1 MKKESSQQ
9 YSSLISTIN
18 TLITP
23 LSSSTTQKSQINDD
37 PSTIIQTYTS
47 IFESLDQLFGLI
59 NSNEQQQD
67 HKTLEKVNSFSFDQL
82 ISVLDSFSQ
91 DVEETGELAKEHQKD
106 LSLLLIK
113 LSKCAKS
120 YNLFKIAVPSNST
133 FKLLNGLLQI
143 WKLIPTNTAAL
154 EHVVNLVGLLF
165 GRNKDLNEAYT
176 EAVLTFLQEYVLE
189 SRSKT
194 TSKDQYSLIL
204 NLIINIIKNLV
215 VQELHQTHDLSKTYM
230 AEALEKSHK
239 DSDAFITKTIEF
251 LLDKHENSKH
261 TGFKRLLKALCE
273 EIFQHGIDST
283 SPMHSV
289 IGFKL
294 LETFHEIL
302 RTSSYALPHKVVYVD
317 LVLYFIKKNFDTLY
331 TVSQRVQNLCVY
343 MLSHGFKDISEAPV
357 TQDPKNCV
365 ICSYQKESETT
376 QLEGSLCNSCCI
388 LVHHMKIPCSMRSP
402 FAPKQA
408 GACTIASMQ
417 TLGKLLDQRSLIL
430 TLLKYKKNS
439 LSSSAQ
445 KSCFLL
451 LSACGTEQ
459 VCEMLKN
466 NRDDSFYN
474 EVILASNQNDSQ
486 TNDHM
491 NSSLYESIYVL
502 NMMTQYANS
511 ITSLHELCLILSNE
525 SSCSLRGKA
534 INFLGEVVKTST
546 GVIVNDEEFTKLLEH
561 RIYDSS
567 SHLRLNALEV
577 FISILKKRFDSQLFQ
592 IVLERCNDISPAVR
606 KAVVTFMLEMLVHE
620 ESIEKD
626 SSELFFETF
635 AKKAFDKEDISNTCF
650 TALLHIMFSSFR
662 PHDQTLKKLLNKGVS
677 ERGLASSAKKKSAKK
692 SDDKELT
699 VAQEK
704 RFEKVLNLLN
714 NTFKALGGQE
724 WYSKMLH
731 EASKIGMLDS
741 KEIVQFISFLLGRV
755 HKNTEDK
762 SLLFSILKPFSENF
776 PAEFVPEL
784 TYFQVYLNEYN
795 QKMTS
800 TNENIDERRAVRQIC
815 EILQNVITNF
825 NESFTITQIKKF
837 CNLEQ
842 ELLQIAYKDT
852 QILVSAALKTLCLSA
867 KKITFNTAYVTDAFV
882 KCYNLFSSRFLTNF
896 IPFRNFCS
904 QKSEET
910 TIEEVD
916 SRLLEFR
923 PYLPSLI
930 RSSYIVAYIIKF
942 LGTKDLCSSLY
953 MPEAELVNS
962 LYEKFCNFLG
972 KSQGLIELNQAG
984 IECVAALWDYNPILA
999 LKSKDIIYQ
1008 YLAPAPRTN
1017 ETLDRM
1023 QLQIMS
1029 LFHNILLDY
1038 KKDNQKFLQKL
1049 EDNFKQ
1055 RTPSMKKSMATTPR
1069 KPMLSSSN
1077 STTTPNSA
1085 IEKPSNQSSV
1095 IQLISEG
1102 MDMAIVHIYEANVE
1116 MKLLMVRIVLLM
1128 VQEGNCHLHTVF
1140 PKVFALVG
1148 EDNEDIRACCLEI
1161 IETAIG
1167 KNATFVAFELEN
1179 SLAEAQ
1185 FYEEKYKKTT
1195 SLYVENN
1202 EQQKI
1207 PAYEAVYEGSI
1218 RQGTAKETVIR
1229 TCLDAACTLILTMG
1243 TSKPN
1248 LVRFI
1253 VEFICSMPRIKVE
1266 HFVKI
1271 LNGLKTYIERSYHK
1285 VQLLLKPV
1293 AKTVVQT
1300 TSSARKSLGAV
1311 SQPGEEETKMEEE
1324 SARSLV
1330 EKNQDLIFSLLTAVT
1345 YTNILVK
1352 AAKDLSTNKL
1362 LLSQV
1367 TNSEGSI
1374 SSVIEAL
1381 QSKLLEVDRSSFIKI
1396 EFNYDG
1402 IMSVKDCL
1410 NQYLEMGNY
1419 TTNQSIK
1426 DLYRTIKALYK
1437 NRTEQMELFDNLRLN
1452 VDVDTGKKVAPK
1464 KKKVQTKVEGAGG
1477 VAAATPKK
1485 PKFKVMIKRHTTVSK
1500 KVNKLTENDDEDG
1513 KEGDV
1518 MYDEGLTR
1526 KVEFNTEYKT
1536 KLRKRRLVDFKE
1548 PGVDQEIC

>member
-1 MKKESSQQ
+1 MKQESSQQ

-18 TLITP
+18 TLICP
-23 LSSSTTQKSQINDD
+23 LSSFSTQKSQINDD
-37 PSTIIQTYTS
+37 PSTLIQTYTS
-47 IFESLDQLFGLI
+47 IFESLDQLFGII

-67 HKTLEKVNSFSFDQL
+67 LKILEKVISFSFDPL
-82 ISVLDSFSQ
+82 ISILDAFSQ
-91 DVEETGELAKEHQKD
+91 ETEESGELAKEHQKE
-106 LSLLLIK
+106 LSFLLLR

-120 YNLFKIAVPSNST
+120 YNLFKIVVPSNST

-143 WKLIPTNTAAL
+143 WKLIPSNAAAL
-154 EHVVNLVGLLF
+154 DHVVNLVGLLF
-165 GRNKDLNEAYT
+165 GRNRDLNEAYT
-176 EAVLTFLQEYVLE
+176 EALFTFLQEYVLE
-189 SRSKT
+189 TRSKT
-194 TSKDQYSLIL
+194 ASKEQYSLIL

-215 VQELHQTHDLSKTYM
+215 LQELQQTQDLSKTFM

-251 LLDKHENSKH
+251 LLDKYENSKH
-261 TGFKRLLKALCE
+261 TGFKRLLKAICE
-273 EIFQHGIDST
+273 EIFQHSVDST
-283 SPMHSV
+283 SPMNSIV
-289 IGFKL
+289 GFKL

-302 RTSSYALPHKVVYVD
+302 LTSSYALPHKVVYVD
-317 LVLYFIKKNFDTLY
+317 LVLYFIKKNFETLY

-343 MLSHGFKDISEAPV
+343 MLSHGFKDVSEAPV
-357 TQDPKNCV
+357 TQDPKKCV
-365 ICSYQKESETT
+365 ICSYQKESETAH
-376 QLEGSLCNSCCI
+376 LEGSLCNSCCI
-388 LVHHMKIPCSMRSP
+388 LVQHMKVPNSKKSP
-402 FAPKQA
+402 FAPKQP
-408 GACTIASMQ
+408 GTCTLISMQ
-417 TLGKLLDQRSLIL
+417 NLGKLLDQRSLIL

-439 LSSSAQ
+439 YSSPQ

-451 LSACGTEQ
+451 LSACGTEN
-459 VCEMLKN
+459 VIELLKN
-466 NRDDSFYN
+466 NHDDGFYN

-486 TNDHM
+486 TMAMDHM
-491 NSSLYESIYVL
+491 NSSLYESIFVL
-502 NMMTQYANS
+502 NMMTQYS
-511 ITSLHELCLILSNE
+511 KIITSLHELCLILSNE
-525 SSCSLRGKA
+525 GSCSLRGKA
-534 INFLGEVVKTST
+534 INFLGEVAKTNT
-546 GVIVNDEEFTKLLEH
+546 GVIVNDEEFMKLLEH

-577 FISILKKRFDSQLFQ
+577 VTFILKKRFDSQQQGLFQ
-592 IVLERCNDISPAVR
+592 LVLERCNDISPAVR
-606 KAVVTFMLEMLVHE
+606 KVVVAFMLEMLVHE

-626 SSELFFETF
+626 SGETLSLFFETF
-635 AKKAFDKEDISNTCF
+635 AKKAFDKEDISSTCF

-662 PHDQTLKKLLNKGVS
+662 PHDQTLKKLLPKAPSSAG
-677 ERGLASSAKKKSAKK
+677 GLASSAKKKSAKK
-692 SDDKELT
+692 NNTPGVDKELSI
-699 VAQEK
+699 QMEQ
-704 RFEKVLNLLN
+704 RFEKVLRLLN
-714 NTFKALGGQE
+714 NTFRVLGQE
-724 WYSKMLH
+724 WYNKMLH
-731 EASKIGMLDS
+731 ETSKIGALDS

-800 TNENIDERRAVRQIC
+800 TNENMDERRAVRQIC

-837 CNLEQ
+837 CSLEQ
-842 ELLQIAYKDT
+842 ELLQIAYRDT

-882 KCYNLFSSRFLTNF
+882 KCYNLFTSRFHTNF

-910 TIEEVD
+910 TPEEVD
-916 SRLLEFR
+916 NRLAEFR

-953 MPEAELVNS
+953 IPEGEMVNS
-962 LYEKFCNFLG
+962 LYEKFCTFLS
-972 KSQGLIELNQAG
+972 KSHGLIELNQAG

-1008 YLAPAPRTN
+1008 YLAPAPSTS

-1023 QLQIMS
+1023 QLQILS
-1029 LFHNILLDY
+1029 LFHNILSEY

-1049 EDNFKQ
+1049 EENFKQ
-1055 RTPSMKKSMATTPR
+1055 RTPSMKKSMAASTTPR
-1069 KPMLSSSN
+1069 KPVL
-1077 STTTPNSA
+1077 NSA
-1085 IEKPSNQSSV
+1085 VEKPSNQSSV

-1102 MDMAIVHIYEANVE
+1102 MDMAIVHIYEATID

-1128 VQEGNCHLHTVF
+1128 VQEGNCHLHTIF
-1140 PKVFALVG
+1140 PKAFALVG

-1161 IETAIG
+1161 IETAIS
-1167 KNATFVAFELEN
+1167 KNATFVSFELEN
-1179 SLAEAQ
+1179 ALVEAQ
-1185 FYEEKYKKTT
+1185 LFEEKYKKTT
-1195 SLYVENN
+1195 SLYVENS
-1202 EQQKI
+1202 EQQKV

-1218 RQGTAKETVIR
+1218 RYGTAKETVIR
-1229 TCLDAACTLILTMG
+1229 TCLDAACTLLLTMA

-1248 LVRFI
+1248 LVRFV

-1285 VQLLLKPV
+1285 VQLLLKPI

-1300 TSSARKSLGAV
+1300 TSSTRKSLGSV

-1330 EKNQDLIFSLLTAVT
+1330 EMNQDLIFSLLTAVT
-1345 YTNILVK
+1345 YTNILIK
-1352 AAKDLSTNKL
+1352 ASKDSSTNKL

-1367 TNSEGSI
+1367 SMEGSI
-1374 SSVIEAL
+1374 SSVIESL

-1396 EFNYDG
+1396 DFNYDG
-1402 IMSVKDCL
+1402 VMAVKDCL

-1419 TTNQSIK
+1419 STNQSIK
-1426 DLYRTIKALYK
+1426 DLYRSIKALYK
-1437 NRTEQMELFDNLRLN
+1437 GRTEQMELFDNLRLN
-1452 VDVDTGKKVAPK
+1452 VDVDTGKKVVPK
-1464 KKKVQTKVEGAGG
+1464 KKKVQTKVEA
-1477 VAAATPKK
+1477 AAATPKK
-1485 PKFKVMIKRHTTVSK
+1485 PKFKVMIKRHTTISK
-1500 KVNKLTENDDEDG
+1500 KSNKSTEDDE
-1513 KEGDV
+1513 KEED
-1518 MYDEGLTR
+1518 MYDERLTR

-1536 KLRKRRLVDFKE
+1536 KLRKRRIVDFKE
-1548 PGVDQEIC
+1548 PTVGQDQEIY